1 MNFHAIVNLESTF
14 WELQNVGPNGKLERF
29 HGLSPLHT
37 YIHTYI
43 WPNMNPLR
51 AITLGLVWTFVLVLD
66 QHVDNT
72 WVYNTG
78 MSTSIEEHMSQI

>member
-1 MNFHAIVNLESTF
+1 
-14 WELQNVGPNGKLERF
+14 
-29 HGLSPLHT
+29 
-37 YIHTYI
+37 
-43 WPNMNPLR
+43 
-51 AITLGLVWTFVLVLD
+51 LVWTFVLVLD